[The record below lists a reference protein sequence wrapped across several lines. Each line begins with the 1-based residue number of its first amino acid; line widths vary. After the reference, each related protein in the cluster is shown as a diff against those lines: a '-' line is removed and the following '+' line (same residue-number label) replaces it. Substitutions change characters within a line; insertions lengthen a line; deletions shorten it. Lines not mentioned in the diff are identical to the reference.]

1 MRKSTEDKDFTIDI
15 TYTAR
20 ELNEIVKW
28 YINTS
33 MPPIYKNYN
42 LNDDIIADM
51 IEEEAVKTLMYEGS
65 NFLMSEYL
73 NESVLGNITAAAY
86 TRPNKG
92 PLPTS
97 SSPISN
103 KLVSGFS

>member
-73 NESVLGNITAAAY
+73 NESILTFIADEDNEDE
-86 TRPNKG
+86 
-92 PLPTS
+92 
-97 SSPISN
+97 
-103 KLVSGFS
+103 